1 MWIKVNLSLLLLCHI
16 TFAQVDIHQKSK
28 DGFIRVPVDEAR
40 GTKEIYTSM
49 HQLGEF
55 FEEEKNY
62 VEDIKTIIEKKL
74 VTQSSVTGLG
84 ETYFKKVLNRF
95 HPIYQ
100 IHNPLLNLL

>member
-1 MWIKVNLSLLLLCHI
+1 M
-16 TFAQVDIHQKSK
+16 
-28 DGFIRVPVDEAR
+28 PVDESR

-49 HQLGEF
+49 HQLWEF

-84 ETYFKKVLNRF
+84 EIYFNFQPISTYFIIAKSLCRKLSC
-95 HPIYQ
+95 I
-100 IHNPLLNLL
+100 L